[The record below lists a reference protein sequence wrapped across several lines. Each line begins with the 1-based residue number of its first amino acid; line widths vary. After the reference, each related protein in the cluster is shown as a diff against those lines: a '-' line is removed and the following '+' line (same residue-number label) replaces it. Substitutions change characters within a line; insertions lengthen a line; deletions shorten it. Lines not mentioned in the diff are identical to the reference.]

1 MKLHLKIEKSK
12 EKKQMTQQT
21 LEILRERERERELVF
36 KPQAKENLVLFA
48 MTKLCI
54 KYKKRKDELYL
65 KKYNS
70 S

>member
-21 LEILRERERERELVF
+21 LEILRERERELVF

>member
-21 LEILRERERERELVF
+21 LEILRERERELAF